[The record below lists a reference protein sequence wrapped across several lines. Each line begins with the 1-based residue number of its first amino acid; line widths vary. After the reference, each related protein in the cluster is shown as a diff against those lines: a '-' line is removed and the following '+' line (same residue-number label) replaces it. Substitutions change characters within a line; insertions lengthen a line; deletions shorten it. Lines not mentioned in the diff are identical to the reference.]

1 MTCVCVCVIRS
12 MCVNLGFWF
21 TDHRSGVG
29 GGWSTVT
36 RSGQLTLWLLL
47 LSIHPEPC
55 VKKKKKKSAF
65 QSVTEW
71 TTTQTEL
78 FMFDFGS
85 EQRCPLGGEVQRST
99 QRQREEI
106 SASLSR
112 GEISCRGE
120 GALRWGT
127 FAQSVPHRPGLVS
140 GVRLSTFTVTQS
152 HVVWNILQLI
162 DAFCL

>member
-21 TDHRSGVG
+21 TRCWGWVKHSDAVG
-29 GGWSTVT
+29 AADPVVVVVVNPSRTMC
-36 RSGQLTLWLLL
+36 
-47 LSIHPEPC
+47 E
-55 VKKKKKKSAF
+55 KKKKSAF